1 MPRTYERWP
10 IGDPQANP
18 RNSRNLPFLRGLRG
32 DVALRLPTYLDDWRD
47 GFATKTVGA
56 TLFLYFACLAPVVA
70 FGGAMQ
76 IATNGNLGIVETILS
91 RGVCGMLYATFSGQ
105 PMTFVGPTGLTL
117 TFTTALYAWAAPR
130 GVPFLPM
137 YSWVGLWT
145 CLFLLTTACTNLA
158 GLIRYCTRFTED
170 VFNAFLGTTYIWSAA
185 KGIFSQLNLAM
196 AVGAAGA
203 AGAAGVSS
211 PALLSLILCVL
222 TLNLCQAS
230 SDLATSRYFSRR
242 LRAFIADFG
251 PACCVAIVSSLSCT
265 KWVRMLAEVPRLA
278 VPTTS
283 KVALGRPLLVPLL
296 SLPMQYR
303 LMAMLPALFLA
314 ILFFLDQNI
323 TVRTVNSPANKLK
336 PRATYHLDLAVLALL
351 TGATSLCGLPWMCA
365 ATVES
370 INHIRSMTVFGG
382 SKGAPAKD
390 KKKKDEAR
398 RRGGG
403 GQDDAGKG
411 GKPPEAAEE
420 LSEAALADLRMMFDS
435 LDDSKTGA
443 ISSDKLVSLLRSRS
457 LGEGMVLSTE
467 EAARQAAG
475 VLQRFDSSGDGK
487 LQFDEFVELCMA
499 SARGETLDAAVDG
512 AGGKG
517 GGKGG
522 IGNGN
527 GGADASTKED
537 ESVIETRLSGFLT
550 HAMILA
556 TLGCVSN
563 LAVVPIAVVNGVFF
577 YLGRKVMQGNQFL
590 IRLRALLVPLPLDL
604 DTKSPAERSI
614 IVLGFDAARTFTG
627 LQLACLSTLWALK
640 LTPGLGMV
648 FPAAIGVLMFI
659 RAQLLP
665 RLFTRRQLGVVD
677 TPIWSID
684 TVVKKEPQ
692 PVAKDP
698 PPPVGPDV
706 AAPA

>member
-1 MPRTYERWP
+1 MPQLRSRAGRRLRPPVAVEEKSRRVTTRKYYTEQLVSVPRTYERWP

-145 CLFLLTTACTNLA
+145 CLFLLTAACTNLA

-185 KGIFSQLNLAM
+185 NGIISQLGLAM
-196 AVGAAGA
+196 AAGA
-203 AGAAGVSS
+203 AGAAATTAS
-211 PALLSLILCVL
+211 PAALLSLILCVL

-230 SDLATSRYFSRR
+230 SDLANSRYFSRR

-251 PACCVAIVSSLSCT
+251 PACCVAIVSCLSCT
-265 KWVRMLAEVPRLA
+265 KWARMLAEVPRLA
-278 VPTTS
+278 VPS

-296 SLPMQYR
+296 ALPMRYR
-303 LMAMLPALFLA
+303 LMAALPALFLA

-382 SKGAPAKD
+382 SKGAPAKE
-390 KKKKDEAR
+390 KKKKKKRQR
-398 RRGGG
+398 RSDDVASL
-403 GQDDAGKG
+403 DDAGAPPKG
-411 GKPPEAAEE
+411 PAEA
-420 LSEAALADLRMMFDS
+420 LSETALADLRMMFDS
-435 LDDSKTGA
+435 LDDAKTGA

-457 LGEGMVLSTE
+457 LGEAAWSKWPSWQGHIGPPRSPQTAFEGLRLLYALGRTSLSAQTT
-467 EAARQAAG
+467 AG
-475 VLQRFDSSGDGK
+475 SDGP
-487 LQFDEFVELCMA
+487 
-499 SARGETLDAAVDG
+499 SARGHP
-512 AGGKG
+512 
-517 GGKGG
+517 
-522 IGNGN
+522 
-527 GGADASTKED
+527 S
-537 ESVIETRLSGFLT
+537 
-550 HAMILA
+550 
-556 TLGCVSN
+556 
-563 LAVVPIAVVNGVFF
+563 
-577 YLGRKVMQGNQFL
+577 
-590 IRLRALLVPLPLDL
+590 
-604 DTKSPAERSI
+604 
-614 IVLGFDAARTFTG
+614 
-627 LQLACLSTLWALK
+627 
-640 LTPGLGMV
+640 
-648 FPAAIGVLMFI
+648 
-659 RAQLLP
+659 
-665 RLFTRRQLGVVD
+665 
-677 TPIWSID
+677 
-684 TVVKKEPQ
+684 
-692 PVAKDP
+692 
-698 PPPVGPDV
+698 
-706 AAPA
+706 